1 MTNTQQSG
9 DRGKLVI
16 ISGPSGVG
24 KSTIVKQLLEQCELP
39 LELSISA
46 TTRPPRADDQPGVN
60 YHFMTAEEFRERV
73 VNEEFLEYVEV
84 FGRGYWYGTLKEQV
98 STGLN
103 RGKWIILEIDI
114 AGAAKVLQT
123 HPEALTIFIHPG
135 NLSELQRRLE
145 KRGTETPESL
155 ARRLEVAQQELSA
168 ASNYQNIVTNNT
180 VDQAVTSICQLLLNS
195 RNHPSGDNSECT
207 TN

>member
-114 AGAAKVLQT
+114 AGAAKVLQA

>member
-114 AGAAKVLQT
+114 AGAAKVLQA
-123 HPEALTIFIHPG
+123 HPDALTIFIHPG

-155 ARRLEVAQQELSA
+155 GRRLEVAQQELSA

>member
-114 AGAAKVLQT
+114 AGAAKVLQA

-155 ARRLEVAQQELSA
+155 GRRLEVAQQELSA

>member
-1 MTNTQQSG
+1 MSKTEQSR

-39 LELSISA
+39 LELSVSA
-46 TTRPPRADDQPGVN
+46 TTRPPRSDDRAGVN
-60 YHFMTAEEFRERV
+60 YHFMTAEEFQSRV
-73 VNEEFLEYVEV
+73 ANEEFLEYVEV
-84 FGRGYWYGTLKEQV
+84 FGHGYWYGTLKEQV

-114 AGAAKVLQT
+114 VGAAKVLEV

-145 KRGTETPESL
+145 KRGTETPESM
-155 ARRLEVAQQELSA
+155 ARRLEVAQQELAA
-168 ASNYQNIVTNNT
+168 ASNYQNIITNKT
-180 VDQAVTSICQLLLNS
+180 VDQTVTSICQLLLNS
-195 RNHPSGDNSECT
+195 RNHPSGDNTECT

>member
-1 MTNTQQSG
+1 M
-9 DRGKLVI
+9 
-16 ISGPSGVG
+16 
-24 KSTIVKQLLEQCELP
+24 
-39 LELSISA
+39 
-46 TTRPPRADDQPGVN
+46 
-60 YHFMTAEEFRERV
+60 
-73 VNEEFLEYVEV
+73 
-84 FGRGYWYGTLKEQV
+84 
-98 STGLN
+98 
-103 RGKWIILEIDI
+103 
-114 AGAAKVLQT
+114 
-123 HPEALTIFIHPG
+123 HPDALTIFIHPG

-195 RNHPSGDNSECT
+195 RNDPSGDNSECT

>member
-1 MTNTQQSG
+1 
-9 DRGKLVI
+9 
-16 ISGPSGVG
+16 
-24 KSTIVKQLLEQCELP
+24 LP

-123 HPEALTIFIHPG
+123 HPDALTIFIHPG

-155 ARRLEVAQQELSA
+155 GRRLEVAQQELSA

>member
-9 DRGKLVI
+9 ERGKLVI

-24 KSTIVKQLLEQCELP
+24 KSTIVKQLLQQCELP

-73 VNEEFLEYVEV
+73 TNGEFLEYVEV

-114 AGAAKVLQT
+114 AGAAKVLQV
-123 HPEALTIFIHPG
+123 HPDALTIFIHPG

-145 KRGTETPESL
+145 KRGTETQESL
-155 ARRLEVAQQELSA
+155 VRRLEVAQQELSA

-195 RNHPSGDNSECT
+195 RNDPSGDNSECT

>member
-24 KSTIVKQLLEQCELP
+24 KSTIVKQLLQQCELP

-114 AGAAKVLQT
+114 AGAAKVLQA